1 MENTQTSA
9 QNDLQD
15 LSNEIHE
22 GIQHGKYTW
31 REIQQAVMEKTR
43 ETAVQTDEFVHENP
57 WKVVCWAG
65 GLGFVLGL
73 LMAPGCSRYDD

>member
-9 QNDLQD
+9 RDDLQE

-22 GIQHGKYTW
+22 GIQGGKYTW

-57 WKVVCWAG
+57 WKVVCWSG

-73 LMAPGCSRYDD
+73 LMAPGCGRSRD